1 MNFNKHKKYFILVD
15 TNIVMNLESLIPKL
29 NEIDVVIATVYL
41 TLVIPLIIALIYSF

>member
-1 MNFNKHKKYFILVD
+1 MD
-15 TNIVMNLESLIPKL
+15 LESIIPNT